1 MRITVIGGTEDQA
14 TELTS
19 AAYFFAR
26 RLMHPNLVR
35 ALNVDINVVKR
46 HSTLGMCDTSAN
58 DRGKYRDFEI
68 TLRSRRGDP
77 DICQTLAHEMIHV
90 KQYATGQLSSDA
102 VLIAK
107 AGKLLYTTLW
117 MNEAWIPC
125 GDESHY
131 YDSPWEIEA
140 YGREVGLYY
149 RWRNR

>member
-1 MRITVIGGTEDQA
+1 MLVTVTGGTEDQA
-14 TELTS
+14 AELTG

-35 ALNVDINVVKR
+35 VLNVDINVVKR
-46 HSTLGMCDTSAN
+46 HSTLGLCDAAVN

-68 TLRSRRGDP
+68 TLRSGRGDP
-77 DICQTLAHEMIHV
+77 DICQTLAHEMVHV
-90 KQYATGQLSSDA
+90 KQYSTGELSANGILVSIA
-102 VLIAK
+102 GRLIYTAQW
-107 AGKLLYTTLW
+107 AGKTWLPKS
-117 MNEAWIPC
+117 NEC
-125 GDESHY
+125 QY